1 MWKNPIF
8 ICTYFR
14 PFSHWNS
21 DESNGHGHI
30 LYYSPLLRG
39 RFSGLLHDM
48 QVYYAAQIMGASLHT
63 SFTNLRHL
71 LPYSR
76 HRRAMG
82 LCRSPFFHIAQLTA
96 LTTEV
101 LGQFHT
107 KNKYHSYVDD
117 IYLKIMQ
124 YAKFGKRIHAQWNI
138 VVVHNVI
145 MNYANKTKSIHVQ
158 YHIDMTQRTTRHRT
172 SNERHSLIATH
183 LRRRALPFDRG
194 PTWSRSIPRGLKKRH
209 STCLFSMTL
218 SNSGPEW
225 TLPFDRGPHGSRS
238 VYGERNSRHTP
249 CLSSRSQT
257 NEHMKHTDS
266 CLHPL
271 TGVHLRRRALPFDR
285 GPKRHDTASGEIPLE
300 KILQQS
306 TGVPLQQKALPFD
319 RGPER
324 PRPTNGELLHQY
336 IQHVPLSPRDILHRL
351 SCAIDDNCTVMLR
364 QGPYYGWSRLSR
376 HGTLEI
382 FHNKA

>member
-63 SFTNLRHL
+63 SSTNLLHT
-71 LPYSR
+71 PTYGK
-76 HRRAMG
+76 HRQLMG
-82 LCRSPFFHIAQLTA
+82 LRHSPFFHQLTCLSADA
-96 LTTEV
+96 LNHARWSHIF
-101 LGQFHT
+101 Q
-107 KNKYHSYVDD
+107 YADD
-117 IYLKIMQ
+117 IYHYNVIMQ
-124 YAKFGKRIHAQWNI
+124 YAFLQKVDYSVTTNYTHLTQDSHAQWNI
-138 VVVHNVI
+138 
-145 MNYANKTKSIHVQ
+145 
-158 YHIDMTQRTTRHRT
+158 DMTPHANRNYR
-172 SNERHSLIATH
+172 SNKRHSPITAH
-183 LRRRALPFDRG
+183 LRQRALPFDRG
-194 PTWSRSIPRGLKKRH
+194 PPWSRSTPRGLKKRH
-209 STCLFSMTL
+209 STCLFSMTPSKGIL
-218 SNSGPEW
+218 PFDRGPERPRSHPVLDFVYTDQHVKQVYPPQR
-225 TLPFDRGPHGSRS
+225 TLPFDRGPTGPRS

-257 NEHMKHTDS
+257 RKHMKHTDS
-266 CLHPL
+266 CLHTL

-306 TGVPLQQKALPFD
+306 TGVHLQQKALPFD

-336 IQHVPLSPRDILHRL
+336 
-351 SCAIDDNCTVMLR
+351 M
-364 QGPYYGWSRLSR
+364 
-376 HGTLEI
+376 
-382 FHNKA
+382 